1 MCEAIHG
8 VISSF
13 FPVKILITP
22 AGTSLVAITSAK
34 LIAES
39 GAFVLARTT
48 TVLPPTMMGA
58 IESIKPSREGVSG
71 AIAAITPMLS
81 GIVKL

>member
-8 VISSF
+8 AISSF
-13 FPVKILITP
+13 LPVKILITP

-39 GAFVLARTT
+39 GALVLAKTIA
-48 TVLPPTMMGA
+48 VFPPTIIGA
-58 IESIKPSREGVSG
+58 MASMSPSKEGDSG
-71 AIAAITPMLS
+71 AIAAMTPMLS
-81 GIVKL
+81 GTVKL